1 MVISPNDFSLWA
13 RLTGNKYP
21 STPRERAQKGPEV
34 HNFIQNL
41 DKEGMLGGKENEEQK
56 KDNNLGKKIATGAL
70 IAGGIAATVAAA
82 KDERVQK
89 IAQRAAATT
98 KNKIDDFLVNF
109 AEPRDVD
116 VDIVNASGDV
126 TPDPSQ
132 QQSNTA
138 PTQKTE
144 YDPTISMDE
153 LNDPFVNMEPGDP
166 FRPDTTKAED
176 NRGRNQ
182 RRTVD
187 VAGREVSPELAKT
200 IDNFTPVVGGKVYKT
215 EGSIGRED
223 TYGDIGNVPQR
234 VERTYGDLLAG
245 FEKNPKIDAS
255 KARGTL
261 TRQTE
266 KGRDFD
272 IAYNRLTD
280 GIDGPPL
287 SDFDA
292 TIAARRVAGIDGGT
306 PDAQTPYRKV
316 LQGLRA
322 SSVRRLPTNELVNL
336 AVERGNQI
344 ILPEGVQ
351 ESNNQV
357 QTLGT
362 KTPSNLI
369 LAGRINTEDNSLTA
383 QKQRSD
389 IVDNVLDDARQVVQR
404 LPRSGPAEP
413 TRQLNLFK
421 AEGDVIGPG
430 ETQQEFINRQFSKS
444 AAEAGDPLP
453 EVSGTTI
460 DASRFPGGTMKQRIA
475 DLKTANFQALL
486 SGNTTAAMQQ
496 AINATGRKV
505 SNGLEYKNNPRLAS
519 RDADIISAAQLS
531 GKDFQG
537 NEIYF
542 GPLETK
548 LKQNL
553 KLGTQ
558 FSEILDDP
566 TRETVIF
573 QGEERP
579 RTDFEKPV
587 ATTASQQR
595 YDDKVQKQLD
605 FREEKIGEADRNFL
619 SKTAAIENMVGKI
632 QESQE
637 NIKNIIAGLPERGD
651 LTSSQKQQ
659 TARRLGETSNLL
671 KGRLN
676 QERDK
681 FVQAQSNFQNRV
693 EGLMKTTQEK
703 IDNIPV
709 EKTVK
714 SQQGE
719 LYDIRETTDPD
730 TGKVTQNI
738 VPAFTRIMDSK
749 QEVDTG
755 VGLEKQEFDSGSSR
769 GSQLEDTGSRRRLLD
784 INELKGRGPEAD
796 QIRLD
801 LIESASK
808 QGVDLFDVSTEGR
821 QKAADFLSNKQIISD
836 PINVGERMVGTPT
849 GIAGDIAKIYRTG
862 DPATVNQRINEFKE
876 RLKRQQA
883 TKLAGGL
890 TIEDIQDL

>member
-21 STPRERAQKGPEV
+21 STPRERAKKGPEV
-34 HNFIQNL
+34 QRFIQNL
-41 DKEGMLGGKENEEQK
+41 DKEGMLGGKQEEEQK
-56 KDNNLGKKIATGAL
+56 KDNNLIKKIGTGAL

-116 VDIVNASGDV
+116 VDIVDASGDV

-138 PTQKTE
+138 PTQK
-144 YDPTISMDE
+144 
-153 LNDPFVNMEPGDP
+153 V
-166 FRPDTTKAED
+166 
-176 NRGRNQ
+176 
-182 RRTVD
+182 TVD
-187 VAGREVSPELAKT
+187 VAGRKVSPELAKT
-200 IDNFTPVVGGKVYKT
+200 IDSFTPVVGGKVYKT

-255 KARGTL
+255 KARATL

-272 IAYNRLTD
+272 IAYNRFRT

-292 TIAARRVAGIDGGT
+292 TIAARRVAGIDGRT

-316 LQGLRA
+316 LEGLKT
-322 SSVRRLPTNELVNL
+322 SSIRRLPTDELVDL
-336 AVERGNQI
+336 AVKRGNQI

-369 LAGRINTEDNSLTA
+369 LAGSINTADNSLTA

-389 IVDNVLDDARQVVQR
+389 IVDNVLDDARQVVQGQPGTQVSQNR
-404 LPRSGPAEP
+404 VTRTILPRSGPAEP

-421 AEGDVIGPG
+421 AEGDIIGPG

-444 AAEAGDPLP
+444 AAEAGDTTP

-505 SNGLEYKNNPRLAS
+505 SNGLEYKNNPRLAI

-558 FSEILDDP
+558 FPEILQDP
-566 TRETVIF
+566 TRENVIF
-573 QGEERP
+573 QGELRD

-605 FREEKIGEADRNFL
+605 YREEKIGEAEAQFERRM
-619 SKTAAIENMVGKI
+619 SAIQDMEGKLKEG
-632 QESQE
+632 QQ
-637 NIKNIIAGLPERGD
+637 NVKNIIAGLPERTD
-651 LTSSQKQQ
+651 LTNRQKQQ
-659 TARRLGETSNLL
+659 TAERLGETSRLIR
-671 KGRLN
+671 GRLD
-676 QERDK
+676 QQLKAISDAK
-681 FVQAQSNFQNRV
+681 SDFQSRAKGIM
-693 EGLMKTTQEK
+693 ETTQEK

-709 EKTVK
+709 EKTIK

-719 LYDIRETTDPD
+719 LYELRETQNPD
-730 TGKVTQNI
+730 TGEVTQNI
-738 VPAFTRIMDSK
+738 VPLFTRTVDSK
-749 QEVDTG
+749 QEFDTG
-755 VGLEKQEFDSGSSR
+755 VGLEKQEIETGSSR
-769 GSQLEDTGSRRRLLD
+769 GSQLQDTGSRTKLLSISD
-784 INELKGRGPEAD
+784 LKGRGPGAEAIRQTLMAEAERKGIDLTDTTPDD
-796 QIRLD
+796 QGETNLMKFMKNKEI
-801 LIESASK
+801 
-808 QGVDLFDVSTEGR
+808 VS
-821 QKAADFLSNKQIISD
+821 N
-836 PINVGERMVGTPT
+836 PIPTGERMVGTPT

-862 DPATVNQRINEFKE
+862 DPATVNQRVNEFKE

>member
-34 HNFIQNL
+34 QRFIQNL
-41 DKEGMLGGKENEEQK
+41 GKEGMLGGKENEEQK
-56 KDNNLGKKIATGAL
+56 KDNNLVKKIGTGAL

-116 VDIVNASGDV
+116 VDIVDASGDV

-138 PTQKTE
+138 PTQK
-144 YDPTISMDE
+144 
-153 LNDPFVNMEPGDP
+153 V
-166 FRPDTTKAED
+166 
-176 NRGRNQ
+176 
-182 RRTVD
+182 TVD
-187 VAGREVSPELAKT
+187 VAGRKVSPELAKT
-200 IDNFTPVVGGKVYKT
+200 IDSFTPVVGGKVYKT

-255 KARGTL
+255 KARATL

-272 IAYNRLTD
+272 IAYNRFRT

-316 LQGLRA
+316 LEGLKT
-322 SSVRRLPTNELVNL
+322 SSIRRLPTDELVNL

-369 LAGRINTEDNSLTA
+369 LAGSINTADNSLTA

-389 IVDNVLDDARQVVQR
+389 IVDNVLDDARQVVQGQPGTQVSQNR
-404 LPRSGPAEP
+404 VTRTILPRSGPAEP

-421 AEGDVIGPG
+421 AEGDIIGPG

-444 AAEAGDPLP
+444 AAEAGDTTP

-505 SNGLEYKNNPRLAS
+505 SNGLEYKNNPRLAI

-558 FSEILDDP
+558 FPEILQDP
-566 TRETVIF
+566 TRENVIF
-573 QGEERP
+573 QGELRD

-605 FREEKIGEADRNFL
+605 YREEKIGEAEAQFERRM
-619 SKTAAIENMVGKI
+619 SAIQDMEGKLKEG
-632 QESQE
+632 QQ
-637 NIKNIIAGLPERGD
+637 NVKNIIAGLPERTD
-651 LTSSQKQQ
+651 LTNRQKQQ
-659 TARRLGETSNLL
+659 TAERLGETSRLIR
-671 KGRLN
+671 GRLD
-676 QERDK
+676 QQLKAISDAK
-681 FVQAQSNFQNRV
+681 SDFQSRAKGIM
-693 EGLMKTTQEK
+693 ETTQEK

-709 EKTVK
+709 EKTIK
-714 SQQGE
+714 SQTGE
-719 LYDIRETTDPD
+719 LYELRETQNPD
-730 TGKVTQNI
+730 TGEVTQNI
-738 VPAFTRIMDSK
+738 VPLFTRTVDSK
-749 QEVDTG
+749 QEFDTG
-755 VGLEKQEFDSGSSR
+755 VGLEKQEIETGSSR
-769 GSQLEDTGSRRRLLD
+769 GSQLQDTGSRTKLLSISD
-784 INELKGRGPEAD
+784 LKGRGPGAEAIRQTLMAEAERKGIDLTDTTPDD
-796 QIRLD
+796 QGETNLMKFMKNKEI
-801 LIESASK
+801 
-808 QGVDLFDVSTEGR
+808 VS
-821 QKAADFLSNKQIISD
+821 N
-836 PINVGERMVGTPT
+836 PIPTGERMVGTPT

-862 DPATVNQRINEFKE
+862 DPATVNQRVNEFKE

>member
-34 HNFIQNL
+34 RNFIQNL

-56 KDNNLGKKIATGAL
+56 KDNNLVKKIGTGAL

-116 VDIVNASGDV
+116 VDIVDASGDV

-138 PTQKTE
+138 PTQK
-144 YDPTISMDE
+144 
-153 LNDPFVNMEPGDP
+153 V
-166 FRPDTTKAED
+166 
-176 NRGRNQ
+176 
-182 RRTVD
+182 TVD

-200 IDNFTPVVGGKVYKT
+200 IDSFTPVVGGKVYKT

-292 TIAARRVAGIDGGT
+292 TIEARRIAGIDGGT

-322 SSVRRLPTNELVNL
+322 SSVRRLPTDELVNL

-357 QTLGT
+357 QTRGT

-369 LAGRINTEDNSLTA
+369 LAGSINTADNSLTA

-389 IVDNVLDDARQVVQR
+389 IVDNVLDDARQVVQGQPGTQVSQNR
-404 LPRSGPAEP
+404 ITRTILPRSGPAEP

-460 DASRFPGGTMKQRIA
+460 DPTRFPGGTMKQRIA
-475 DLKTANFQALL
+475 DLKTANYQALL
-486 SGNTTAAMQQ
+486 SGNTSEAMQQ
-496 AINATGRKV
+496 AINATGREIR
-505 SNGLEYKNNPRLAS
+505 NGLVYKNNPKLAA
-519 RDADIISAAQLS
+519 RDADIIAAAQLS
-531 GKDFQG
+531 GRDFKGQP
-537 NEIYF
+537 IRF
-542 GPLETK
+542 GSLETK

-553 KLGTQ
+553 KLGAQ
-558 FSEILDDP
+558 FPEILDDP
-566 TRETVIF
+566 TTETVIF
-573 QGEERP
+573 QGEKRP
-579 RTDFEKPV
+579 RTDLEKPV
-587 ATTASQQR
+587 ATDESQAR
-595 YDDKVQKQLD
+595 YDAQVQKQLD
-605 FREEKIGEADRNFL
+605 YREQEITDADERFSRMRSEVESTVNKLQEGQQNIRNIVA
-619 SKTAAIENMVGKI
+619 S
-632 QESQE
+632 
-637 NIKNIIAGLPERGD
+637 LPERTD
-651 LTSSQKQQ
+651 LNARQKQQ
-659 TARRLGETSNLL
+659 TAKRLGETSKLIDSRLAQQRKKFEDAANYFQSRT
-671 KGRLN
+671 KGIM
-676 QERDK
+676 E
-681 FVQAQSNFQNRV
+681 S
-693 EGLMKTTQEK
+693 TQEK

-719 LYDIRETTDPD
+719 LYELRETQNPD
-730 TGKVTQNI
+730 TGEVTQNI
-738 VPAFTRIMDSK
+738 VPLFTRTMDSK
-749 QEVDTG
+749 QEFDTG
-755 VGLEKQEFDSGSSR
+755 VGLEKQEIETGSSR

-821 QKAADFLSNKQIISD
+821 QKAADCLSNKQIISD
-836 PINVGERMVGTPT
+836 TMNVG
-849 GIAGDIAKIYRTG
+849 
-862 DPATVNQRINEFKE
+862 
-876 RLKRQQA
+876 
-883 TKLAGGL
+883 
-890 TIEDIQDL
+890 

>member
-21 STPRERAQKGPEV
+21 STPRERAKKGPEV
-34 HNFIQNL
+34 QRFIQNL
-41 DKEGMLGGKENEEQK
+41 GKEGMLGGKQEEEQK

-109 AEPRDVD
+109 GEPKDVD
-116 VDIVNASGDV
+116 VDIVDASGDV

-138 PTQKTE
+138 PTQK
-144 YDPTISMDE
+144 
-153 LNDPFVNMEPGDP
+153 V
-166 FRPDTTKAED
+166 
-176 NRGRNQ
+176 
-182 RRTVD
+182 TVD
-187 VAGREVSPELAKT
+187 IAGRRVSPELAKT
-200 IDNFTPVVGGKVYKT
+200 IDSFTPVVGGKVYKT

-322 SSVRRLPTNELVNL
+322 SSVRRLPTDELVNL

-357 QTLGT
+357 QTRGT

-369 LAGRINTEDNSLTA
+369 LAGRINTADNSLTA

-389 IVDNVLDDARQVVQR
+389 IVDNVLDDARQVVQGQPGTQVSQNR
-404 LPRSGPAEP
+404 VTRTILPRSGPAEP

-421 AEGDVIGPG
+421 AEGDIIGPG

-444 AAEAGDPLP
+444 AAEAGDTTP

-505 SNGLEYKNNPRLAS
+505 SNGLEYKNNPRLAI

-558 FSEILDDP
+558 FPEILQDP
-566 TRETVIF
+566 TRENVIF
-573 QGEERP
+573 QGELRD

-605 FREEKIGEADRNFL
+605 YREEKIGEAEAQFERRM
-619 SKTAAIENMVGKI
+619 SAIQDMEGKLKEG
-632 QESQE
+632 QQ
-637 NIKNIIAGLPERGD
+637 NVKNIIAGLPERTD
-651 LTSSQKQQ
+651 LTNRQKQQ
-659 TARRLGETSNLL
+659 TAERLGETSRLIR
-671 KGRLN
+671 GRLD
-676 QERDK
+676 QQLKAISDAK
-681 FVQAQSNFQNRV
+681 SDFQSRAKGIM
-693 EGLMKTTQEK
+693 ETTQEK

-709 EKTVK
+709 EKTIK

-719 LYDIRETTDPD
+719 LYELRETQNPD
-730 TGKVTQNI
+730 TGEVTQNI
-738 VPAFTRIMDSK
+738 VPLFTRTVDSK
-749 QEVDTG
+749 QEFDTG
-755 VGLEKQEFDSGSSR
+755 VGLEKQEIETGSSR
-769 GSQLEDTGSRRRLLD
+769 GSQLQDTGSRTKLLSISD
-784 INELKGRGPEAD
+784 LKGRGPGAEAIRQTLMAEAERKGIDLTDTTPDD
-796 QIRLD
+796 QGETNLMKFMKNKEI
-801 LIESASK
+801 
-808 QGVDLFDVSTEGR
+808 VS
-821 QKAADFLSNKQIISD
+821 N
-836 PINVGERMVGTPT
+836 PIPTGERMVGTPT

-862 DPATVNQRINEFKE
+862 DPATVNQRVNEFKE

>member
-21 STPRERAQKGPEV
+21 STPEERAKKGPEV
-34 HNFIQNL
+34 QNFIQNL
-41 DKEGMLGGKENEEQK
+41 GKEGMLGGKQEEEQK
-56 KDNNLGKKIATGAL
+56 KDNNLIKKIGTGAL

-116 VDIVNASGDV
+116 VDIVDASGDV

-138 PTQKTE
+138 PTQK
-144 YDPTISMDE
+144 
-153 LNDPFVNMEPGDP
+153 V
-166 FRPDTTKAED
+166 
-176 NRGRNQ
+176 
-182 RRTVD
+182 TVD
-187 VAGREVSPELAKT
+187 VAGRKVSPELAKT
-200 IDNFTPVVGGKVYKT
+200 IDSFTPVVGGKVYKT
-215 EGSIGRED
+215 EGSIGKED

-255 KARGTL
+255 KARATL

-272 IAYNRLTD
+272 IAYNRFRT

-316 LQGLRA
+316 LEGLKT
-322 SSVRRLPTNELVNL
+322 SSIRRLPTDELVDL
-336 AVERGNQI
+336 AVKRGNQI

-389 IVDNVLDDARQVVQR
+389 IVDNVLDDARQVVQGQPGTR
-404 LPRSGPAEP
+404 VSQNRITRTILPRSGPAE
-413 TRQLNLFK
+413 
-421 AEGDVIGPG
+421 G
-430 ETQQEFINRQFSKS
+430 ETQQEFINREFSKS
-444 AAEAGDPLP
+444 APEAGDPLP

-460 DASRFPGGTMKQRIA
+460 DASRFPGGTMKERIA
-475 DLKTANFQALL
+475 DLKTSNYQALL

-496 AINATGRKV
+496 AVNATGRKI
-505 SNGLEYKNNPRLAS
+505 SNGLVYKNNPRLAA
-519 RDADIISAAQLS
+519 RDADIITSAQLS
-531 GKDFQG
+531 GKDFRG
-537 NEIYF
+537 EEIYF

-548 LKQNL
+548 LKQNV
-553 KLGTQ
+553 KLGAQ
-558 FSEILDDP
+558 FPEILQDP
-566 TRETVIF
+566 TRENVIF
-573 QGEERP
+573 QGELRD

-605 FREEKIGEADRNFL
+605 YREEKIGEAEAQFERRMG
-619 SKTAAIENMVGKI
+619 AIQDMEGKLKEG
-632 QESQE
+632 QQ
-637 NIKNIIAGLPERGD
+637 NVKNIIAGLPERTD
-651 LTSSQKQQ
+651 LTNRQKQQ
-659 TARRLGETSNLL
+659 TAERLGETSRLIR
-671 KGRLN
+671 GRLD
-676 QERDK
+676 QQLKAISDAK
-681 FVQAQSNFQNRV
+681 SDFQNRAKGIM
-693 EGLMKTTQEK
+693 ETTQEK

-709 EKTVK
+709 EKTIK

-719 LYDIRETTDPD
+719 LYELRETQNPD
-730 TGKVTQNI
+730 TGEVTQNI
-738 VPAFTRIMDSK
+738 VPAFTRAVDSK
-749 QEVDTG
+749 QEFDTG
-755 VGLEKQEFDSGSSR
+755 VGLEKQEIETGSSR
-769 GSQLEDTGSRRRLLD
+769 GSQLQDTGVGARRLLSID
-784 INELKGRGPEAD
+784 DLKGRGNDA
-796 QIRLD
+796 RALRSF
-801 LIESASK
+801 LIDTAEK
-808 QGVDLFDVSTEGR
+808 QGVDLFDYSPEGM
-821 QKAADFLSNKQIISD
+821 KAADEFMRNKQIVSNPEN
-836 PINVGERMVGTPT
+836 PITGVQAKVVGERMVGTPT
-849 GIAGDIAKIYRTG
+849 GIAGEIAKIYRTG
-862 DPATVNQRINEFKE
+862 DPATVNQRINEFNE
-876 RLKRQQA
+876 RLKNR
-883 TKLAGGL
+883 KMLGL
-890 TIEDIQDL
+890 PTDNFDQSPFFYQNGD

>member
-21 STPRERAQKGPEV
+21 STPRERAKKGPEV
-34 HNFIQNL
+34 QRFIQNL

-56 KDNNLGKKIATGAL
+56 KDNNLVKKIGTGAL

-116 VDIVNASGDV
+116 VDIVDASGDV

-138 PTQKTE
+138 PTQK
-144 YDPTISMDE
+144 
-153 LNDPFVNMEPGDP
+153 V
-166 FRPDTTKAED
+166 
-176 NRGRNQ
+176 
-182 RRTVD
+182 TVD
-187 VAGREVSPELAKT
+187 VAGRKVSPELAKT
-200 IDNFTPVVGGKVYKT
+200 IDSFTPVVGGKVYKT

-255 KARGTL
+255 KARATL

-272 IAYNRLTD
+272 IAYNRFRT

-316 LQGLRA
+316 LEGLKT
-322 SSVRRLPTNELVNL
+322 SSIRRLPTDELVDL
-336 AVERGNQI
+336 AVKRGNQI

-369 LAGRINTEDNSLTA
+369 LAGSINTADNSLTA

-389 IVDNVLDDARQVVQR
+389 IVDNVLDDARQVVQGQPGTQVSQNR
-404 LPRSGPAEP
+404 VTRTILPRSGPAEP

-421 AEGDVIGPG
+421 AEGDIIGPG

-444 AAEAGDPLP
+444 AAEAGDTTP

-505 SNGLEYKNNPRLAS
+505 SNGLEYKNNPRLAI

-558 FSEILDDP
+558 FPEILQDP
-566 TRETVIF
+566 TRENVIF
-573 QGEERP
+573 QGELRD

-605 FREEKIGEADRNFL
+605 YREEKIGEAEAQFERRM
-619 SKTAAIENMVGKI
+619 SAIQDMEGKLKEG
-632 QESQE
+632 QQ
-637 NIKNIIAGLPERGD
+637 NVKNIIAGLPERTD
-651 LTSSQKQQ
+651 LTNRQKQQ
-659 TARRLGETSNLL
+659 TAERLGETSRLIR
-671 KGRLN
+671 GRLD
-676 QERDK
+676 QQLKAISDAK
-681 FVQAQSNFQNRV
+681 SDFQSRAKGIM
-693 EGLMKTTQEK
+693 ETTQEK

-709 EKTVK
+709 EKTIK

-719 LYDIRETTDPD
+719 LYELRETQNPD
-730 TGKVTQNI
+730 TGEVTQNI
-738 VPAFTRIMDSK
+738 VPLFTRTVDSK
-749 QEVDTG
+749 QEFDTG
-755 VGLEKQEFDSGSSR
+755 VGLEKQEIETGSSR
-769 GSQLEDTGSRRRLLD
+769 GSQLQDTGSRTKLLSISD
-784 INELKGRGPEAD
+784 LKGRGPGAEAIRQTLMAEAERKGIDLTDTTPDD
-796 QIRLD
+796 QGETNLMKFMKNKEI
-801 LIESASK
+801 
-808 QGVDLFDVSTEGR
+808 VS
-821 QKAADFLSNKQIISD
+821 N
-836 PINVGERMVGTPT
+836 PIPTGERMVGTPT

-862 DPATVNQRINEFKE
+862 DPATVNQRVNEFKE
-876 RLKRQQA
+876 RLKRQQG
-883 TKLAGGL
+883 TRMAGGL

>member
-21 STPRERAQKGPEV
+21 STPRERAKKGPEV
-34 HNFIQNL
+34 QRFIQNL
-41 DKEGMLGGKENEEQK
+41 DKEGMLGGKQEEEQK

-116 VDIVNASGDV
+116 VDIVDASGDV

-138 PTQKTE
+138 PTQK
-144 YDPTISMDE
+144 
-153 LNDPFVNMEPGDP
+153 V
-166 FRPDTTKAED
+166 
-176 NRGRNQ
+176 
-182 RRTVD
+182 TVD

-200 IDNFTPVVGGKVYKT
+200 IDSFTPVVGGKVYKT

-322 SSVRRLPTNELVNL
+322 SSVRRLPTDELVNL

-357 QTLGT
+357 QTRGT

-369 LAGRINTEDNSLTA
+369 LAGSINTADNSLTA

-389 IVDNVLDDARQVVQR
+389 IVDNVLDDARQVVQGQPGTQVSQNR
-404 LPRSGPAEP
+404 VTRTILPRSGPAEP

-421 AEGDVIGPG
+421 AEGDIIGPG

-444 AAEAGDPLP
+444 AAEAGDTTP

-505 SNGLEYKNNPRLAS
+505 SNGLEYKNNPRLAI

-558 FSEILDDP
+558 FPEILQDP
-566 TRETVIF
+566 TRENVIF
-573 QGEERP
+573 QGELRD

-605 FREEKIGEADRNFL
+605 YREEKIGEAEAQFERRM
-619 SKTAAIENMVGKI
+619 SAIQDMEGKLKEG
-632 QESQE
+632 QQ
-637 NIKNIIAGLPERGD
+637 NVKNIIAGLPERTD
-651 LTSSQKQQ
+651 LTNRQKQQ
-659 TARRLGETSNLL
+659 TAERLGETSRLIR
-671 KGRLN
+671 GRLD
-676 QERDK
+676 QQLKAISDAK
-681 FVQAQSNFQNRV
+681 SDFQSRAKGIM
-693 EGLMKTTQEK
+693 ETTQEK

-709 EKTVK
+709 EKTIK

-719 LYDIRETTDPD
+719 LYELRETQNPD
-730 TGKVTQNI
+730 TGEVTQNI
-738 VPAFTRIMDSK
+738 VPLFTRTVDSK
-749 QEVDTG
+749 QEFDTG
-755 VGLEKQEFDSGSSR
+755 VGLEKQEIETGSSR
-769 GSQLEDTGSRRRLLD
+769 GSQLQDTGSRTKLLSISD
-784 INELKGRGPEAD
+784 LKGRGPGAEAIRQTLMAEAERKGIDLTDTTPDD
-796 QIRLD
+796 QGETNLMKFMKNKEI
-801 LIESASK
+801 
-808 QGVDLFDVSTEGR
+808 VS
-821 QKAADFLSNKQIISD
+821 N
-836 PINVGERMVGTPT
+836 PIPTGERMVGTPT

-862 DPATVNQRINEFKE
+862 DPATVNQRVNEFKE

>member
-34 HNFIQNL
+34 QRFIQNL
-41 DKEGMLGGKENEEQK
+41 DKEGMLGGKQEEQK
-56 KDNNLGKKIATGAL
+56 KKEKGLPEKLATGAL
-70 IAGGIAATVAAA
+70 IAGGIAAGVAAA
-82 KDERVQK
+82 RDPRVQNV
-89 IAQRAAATT
+89 AQRAGSAT
-98 KNKIDDFLVNF
+98 KDKIKDFLVNF
-109 AEPRDVD
+109 SEPRDVD
-116 VDIVNASGDV
+116 VDIVDASGDV

-138 PTQKTE
+138 PTQK
-144 YDPTISMDE
+144 
-153 LNDPFVNMEPGDP
+153 V
-166 FRPDTTKAED
+166 
-176 NRGRNQ
+176 
-182 RRTVD
+182 TVD
-187 VAGREVSPELAKT
+187 VAGRKVSPELAKT
-200 IDNFTPVVGGKVYKT
+200 IDSFTPVVGGKVYKT

-255 KARGTL
+255 KARATL

-272 IAYNRLTD
+272 IAYNRFRT

-316 LQGLRA
+316 LEGLKT
-322 SSVRRLPTNELVNL
+322 SSIRRLPTDELVDL
-336 AVERGNQI
+336 AVKRGNQI

-369 LAGRINTEDNSLTA
+369 LAGSINTADNSLTA

-389 IVDNVLDDARQVVQR
+389 IVDNVLDDARQVVQGQPGTQVSQNR
-404 LPRSGPAEP
+404 VTRTILPRSGPAEP

-421 AEGDVIGPG
+421 AEGDIIGPG

-444 AAEAGDPLP
+444 AAEAGDTTP

-505 SNGLEYKNNPRLAS
+505 SNGLEYKNNPRLAI

-558 FSEILDDP
+558 FPEILQDP
-566 TRETVIF
+566 TRENVIF
-573 QGEERP
+573 QGELRD

-605 FREEKIGEADRNFL
+605 YREEKIGEAEAQFERRM
-619 SKTAAIENMVGKI
+619 SAIQDMEGKLKEG
-632 QESQE
+632 QQ
-637 NIKNIIAGLPERGD
+637 NVKNIIAGLPERTD
-651 LTSSQKQQ
+651 LTNRQKQQ
-659 TARRLGETSNLL
+659 TAERLGETSRLIR
-671 KGRLN
+671 GRLD
-676 QERDK
+676 QQLKAISDAK
-681 FVQAQSNFQNRV
+681 SDFQSRAKGIM
-693 EGLMKTTQEK
+693 ETTQGK

-709 EKTVK
+709 EKTIK

-719 LYDIRETTDPD
+719 LYELRETQNPD
-730 TGKVTQNI
+730 TGEVTQNI
-738 VPAFTRIMDSK
+738 VPLFTRTVDSK
-749 QEVDTG
+749 QEFDTG
-755 VGLEKQEFDSGSSR
+755 VGLEKQEIETGSSR
-769 GSQLEDTGSRRRLLD
+769 GSQLQDTGSRTKLLSISD
-784 INELKGRGPEAD
+784 LKGRGPGAEAIRQTLMAEAERKGIDLTDTTPDD
-796 QIRLD
+796 QGETNLMKFMKNKEI
-801 LIESASK
+801 
-808 QGVDLFDVSTEGR
+808 VS
-821 QKAADFLSNKQIISD
+821 N
-836 PINVGERMVGTPT
+836 PIPTGERMVGTPT

-862 DPATVNQRINEFKE
+862 DPATVNQRVNEFKE

>member
-34 HNFIQNL
+34 QRFIQNL
-41 DKEGMLGGKENEEQK
+41 DKEGMLGGKQEEEQK
-56 KDNNLGKKIATGAL
+56 KDNNLIKKIGTGAL

-116 VDIVNASGDV
+116 VDIVDASGDV

-138 PTQKTE
+138 PTQK
-144 YDPTISMDE
+144 
-153 LNDPFVNMEPGDP
+153 V
-166 FRPDTTKAED
+166 
-176 NRGRNQ
+176 
-182 RRTVD
+182 TVD
-187 VAGREVSPELAKT
+187 VAGRKVSPELAKT
-200 IDNFTPVVGGKVYKT
+200 IDSFTPVVGGKVYKT

-255 KARGTL
+255 KARATL

-272 IAYNRLTD
+272 IAYNRFRT

-322 SSVRRLPTNELVNL
+322 SSVRRLPTDELVNL

-369 LAGRINTEDNSLTA
+369 LAGSINTADNSLTA

-389 IVDNVLDDARQVVQR
+389 IVDNVLDDARQVVQGQPGTQVSQNR
-404 LPRSGPAEP
+404 ITRTILPRSGPAE
-413 TRQLNLFK
+413 
-421 AEGDVIGPG
+421 G

-444 AAEAGDPLP
+444 AAEAGDTTP

-505 SNGLEYKNNPRLAS
+505 SNGLEYKNNPRLAI

-558 FSEILDDP
+558 FPEILQDP
-566 TRETVIF
+566 TRENVIF
-573 QGEERP
+573 QGELRD

-605 FREEKIGEADRNFL
+605 YREEKIGEAEAQFERRM
-619 SKTAAIENMVGKI
+619 SAIQDMEGKLKEG
-632 QESQE
+632 QQ
-637 NIKNIIAGLPERGD
+637 NVKNIIAGLPERTD
-651 LTSSQKQQ
+651 LTNRQKQQ
-659 TARRLGETSNLL
+659 TAERLGETSRLIR
-671 KGRLN
+671 GRLD
-676 QERDK
+676 QQLKAISDAK
-681 FVQAQSNFQNRV
+681 SDFQSRAKGIM
-693 EGLMKTTQEK
+693 ETTQEK

-709 EKTVK
+709 EKTIK

-719 LYDIRETTDPD
+719 LYELRETQNPD
-730 TGKVTQNI
+730 TGEVTQNI
-738 VPAFTRIMDSK
+738 VPLFTRTVDSK
-749 QEVDTG
+749 QEFDTG
-755 VGLEKQEFDSGSSR
+755 VGLEKQEIETGSSR
-769 GSQLEDTGSRRRLLD
+769 GSQLQDTGSRTKLLSISD
-784 INELKGRGPEAD
+784 LKGRGPGAEAIRQTLMAEAERKGIDLTDTTPDD
-796 QIRLD
+796 QGETNLMKFMKNKEI
-801 LIESASK
+801 
-808 QGVDLFDVSTEGR
+808 VS
-821 QKAADFLSNKQIISD
+821 N
-836 PINVGERMVGTPT
+836 PIPTGERMVGTPT

-862 DPATVNQRINEFKE
+862 DPATVNQRVNEFKE

>member
-21 STPRERAQKGPEV
+21 STPRERAKKGPEV
-34 HNFIQNL
+34 QRFIQNL
-41 DKEGMLGGKENEEQK
+41 GKEGMLGGKQEEEQK
-56 KDNNLGKKIATGAL
+56 KDNNLIKKIGTGAL

-82 KDERVQK
+82 KDERVQE

-138 PTQKTE
+138 PTQK
-144 YDPTISMDE
+144 
-153 LNDPFVNMEPGDP
+153 V
-166 FRPDTTKAED
+166 
-176 NRGRNQ
+176 
-182 RRTVD
+182 TVD

-215 EGSIGRED
+215 EGSIGKED

-255 KARGTL
+255 KARATL

-272 IAYNRLTD
+272 IAYKRFRS

-287 SDFDA
+287 NDFDA

-316 LQGLRA
+316 LEGLKI
-322 SSVRRLPTNELVNL
+322 SSVRRLPTDELVDL
-336 AVERGNQI
+336 AVKRGNQI

-357 QTLGT
+357 QTRGT

-383 QKQRSD
+383 QKERSD

-444 AAEAGDPLP
+444 AAEAGDPTP

-566 TRETVIF
+566 TTETVIF
-573 QGEERP
+573 QGEKRP

-587 ATTASQQR
+587 ATAESQQR

-651 LTSSQKQQ
+651 LTPSQKQQ

-719 LYDIRETTDPD
+719 LYELRETTDPD

-738 VPAFTRIMDSK
+738 VPAFTRVADSK
-749 QEVDTG
+749 QEFDTG
-755 VGLEKQEFDSGSSR
+755 VGLEKQEIETGRSR

>member
-21 STPRERAQKGPEV
+21 STPRERAKKGPEV
-34 HNFIQNL
+34 QRFIQNL

-56 KDNNLGKKIATGAL
+56 KDNNLVKKIGTGAL

-116 VDIVNASGDV
+116 VDIVDASGDV

-138 PTQKTE
+138 PTQK
-144 YDPTISMDE
+144 
-153 LNDPFVNMEPGDP
+153 V
-166 FRPDTTKAED
+166 
-176 NRGRNQ
+176 
-182 RRTVD
+182 TVD
-187 VAGREVSPELAKT
+187 VAGRKVSPELAKT
-200 IDNFTPVVGGKVYKT
+200 IDSFTPVVGGKVYKT

-255 KARGTL
+255 KARATL

-272 IAYNRLTD
+272 IAYNRFRT

-322 SSVRRLPTNELVNL
+322 SSVRRLPTDELVNL

-369 LAGRINTEDNSLTA
+369 LAGSINTADNSLTA

-389 IVDNVLDDARQVVQR
+389 IVDNVLDDARQVVQGQPGTQVSQNR
-404 LPRSGPAEP
+404 VTRTILPRSGPAEP

-421 AEGDVIGPG
+421 AEGDIIGPG

-444 AAEAGDPLP
+444 AAEAGDTTP

-505 SNGLEYKNNPRLAS
+505 SNGLEYKNNPRLAI

-558 FSEILDDP
+558 FPEILQDP
-566 TRETVIF
+566 TRENVIF
-573 QGEERP
+573 QGELRD

-605 FREEKIGEADRNFL
+605 YREEKIGEAEAQFERRM
-619 SKTAAIENMVGKI
+619 SAIQDMEGKLKEG
-632 QESQE
+632 QQ
-637 NIKNIIAGLPERGD
+637 NVKNIIAGLPERTD
-651 LTSSQKQQ
+651 LTNRQKQQ
-659 TARRLGETSNLL
+659 TAERLGETSRLIR
-671 KGRLN
+671 GRLD
-676 QERDK
+676 QQLKAISDAK
-681 FVQAQSNFQNRV
+681 SDFQSRAKGIM
-693 EGLMKTTQEK
+693 ETTQEK

-709 EKTVK
+709 EKTIK

-719 LYDIRETTDPD
+719 LYELRETQNPD
-730 TGKVTQNI
+730 TGEVTQNI
-738 VPAFTRIMDSK
+738 VPLFTRTVDSK
-749 QEVDTG
+749 QEFDTG
-755 VGLEKQEFDSGSSR
+755 VGLEKQEIETGSSR
-769 GSQLEDTGSRRRLLD
+769 GSQLQDTGSRTKLLSISD
-784 INELKGRGPEAD
+784 LKGRGPGAEAIRQTLMAEAERKGIDLTDTTPDD
-796 QIRLD
+796 QGETNLMKFMKNKEI
-801 LIESASK
+801 
-808 QGVDLFDVSTEGR
+808 VS
-821 QKAADFLSNKQIISD
+821 N
-836 PINVGERMVGTPT
+836 PIPTGERMVGTPT

-862 DPATVNQRINEFKE
+862 DPATVNQRVNEFKE

>member
-34 HNFIQNL
+34 QRFIQNL
-41 DKEGMLGGKENEEQK
+41 DKEGMLGGKQEEEQK

-116 VDIVNASGDV
+116 VDIVDASGDV

-138 PTQKTE
+138 PTQK
-144 YDPTISMDE
+144 
-153 LNDPFVNMEPGDP
+153 V
-166 FRPDTTKAED
+166 
-176 NRGRNQ
+176 
-182 RRTVD
+182 TVD
-187 VAGREVSPELAKT
+187 VAGRRVSPELAKT
-200 IDNFTPVVGGKVYKT
+200 IDSFTPVVGGKVYKT

-316 LQGLRA
+316 LEGLKT
-322 SSVRRLPTNELVNL
+322 SSIRRLPTDELVNL

-357 QTLGT
+357 QTRGT

-369 LAGRINTEDNSLTA
+369 LAGSINTADNSLTA

-389 IVDNVLDDARQVVQR
+389 IVDNVLDDARQVVQGQPETR
-404 LPRSGPAEP
+404 VSQNRITRTILPRSGPAEP

-444 AAEAGDPLP
+444 AAEAGDTTP

-505 SNGLEYKNNPRLAS
+505 SNGLEYKNNPRLAI

-558 FSEILDDP
+558 FPEILQDP
-566 TRETVIF
+566 TREDVIF
-573 QGEERP
+573 QGELRD

-605 FREEKIGEADRNFL
+605 YREEKIGEAEEQFERRM
-619 SKTAAIENMVGKI
+619 SAIQNMEGKLKEG
-632 QESQE
+632 QQ
-637 NIKNIIAGLPERGD
+637 NVKNIIAGLPERTD
-651 LTSSQKQQ
+651 LTNRQKQQ
-659 TARRLGETSNLL
+659 TAERLGETSRLIR
-671 KGRLN
+671 GRLD
-676 QERDK
+676 QQLKAISDAK
-681 FVQAQSNFQNRV
+681 SDFQNKAKGIM
-693 EGLMKTTQEK
+693 ETTQEK

-709 EKTVK
+709 EKTIK

-719 LYDIRETTDPD
+719 LYELRETQNPD
-730 TGKVTQNI
+730 TGEVTQNI
-738 VPAFTRIMDSK
+738 VPLFTRTVDSK

-769 GSQLEDTGSRRRLLD
+769 GSQLQDTGSRTKLLSISD
-784 INELKGRGPEAD
+784 LKGRGPGAEALRQTLMAEAERKGIDLTDTTPDD
-796 QIRLD
+796 QGETNLMKFMKNKEI
-801 LIESASK
+801 
-808 QGVDLFDVSTEGR
+808 VS
-821 QKAADFLSNKQIISD
+821 N
-836 PINVGERMVGTPT
+836 PIPTGERMIGTPT

>member
-21 STPRERAQKGPEV
+21 STPRERAKKGPEV
-34 HNFIQNL
+34 QRFIQNL
-41 DKEGMLGGKENEEQK
+41 DKEGMLGGKQEEEQK

-109 AEPRDVD
+109 GEPKIVD
-116 VDIVNASGDV
+116 ASGDV

-138 PTQKTE
+138 PTQK
-144 YDPTISMDE
+144 
-153 LNDPFVNMEPGDP
+153 V
-166 FRPDTTKAED
+166 
-176 NRGRNQ
+176 
-182 RRTVD
+182 TVD
-187 VAGREVSPELAKT
+187 IAGRRVSPELAKT
-200 IDNFTPVVGGKVYKT
+200 IDSFTPVVGGKVYKT

-316 LQGLRA
+316 LEGLKT
-322 SSVRRLPTNELVNL
+322 SSIRRLPTDELVDL
-336 AVERGNQI
+336 AVKRGNQI

-357 QTLGT
+357 QTRGT

-369 LAGRINTEDNSLTA
+369 LAGRINTADNSLTA

-389 IVDNVLDDARQVVQR
+389 IVDNVLDDARQVVQGQPGTQVSQNR
-404 LPRSGPAEP
+404 VTRTILPRSGPAEP

-421 AEGDVIGPG
+421 AEGDIIGPG

-444 AAEAGDPLP
+444 AAEAGDTTP

-505 SNGLEYKNNPRLAS
+505 SNGLEYKNNPRLAI

-558 FSEILDDP
+558 FPEILQDP
-566 TRETVIF
+566 TRENVIF
-573 QGEERP
+573 QGELRD

-605 FREEKIGEADRNFL
+605 YREEKIGEAEAQFERRM
-619 SKTAAIENMVGKI
+619 SAIQDMEGKLKEG
-632 QESQE
+632 QQ
-637 NIKNIIAGLPERGD
+637 NVKNIIAGLPERTD
-651 LTSSQKQQ
+651 LTNRQKQQ
-659 TARRLGETSNLL
+659 TAERLGETSRLIR
-671 KGRLN
+671 GRLD
-676 QERDK
+676 QQLKAISDAK
-681 FVQAQSNFQNRV
+681 SDFQSRAKGIM
-693 EGLMKTTQEK
+693 ETTQEK

-709 EKTVK
+709 EKTIK

-719 LYDIRETTDPD
+719 LYELRETQNPD
-730 TGKVTQNI
+730 TGEVTQNI
-738 VPAFTRIMDSK
+738 VPLFTRTVDSK
-749 QEVDTG
+749 QEFDTG
-755 VGLEKQEFDSGSSR
+755 VGLEKQEIETGSSR
-769 GSQLEDTGSRRRLLD
+769 GSQLQDTGSRTKLLSISD
-784 INELKGRGPEAD
+784 LKGRGPGAEAIRQTLMAEAERKGIDLTDTTPDD
-796 QIRLD
+796 QGETNLMKFMKNKEI
-801 LIESASK
+801 
-808 QGVDLFDVSTEGR
+808 VS
-821 QKAADFLSNKQIISD
+821 N
-836 PINVGERMVGTPT
+836 PIPTGERMVGTPT

-862 DPATVNQRINEFKE
+862 DPATVNQRVNEFKE

>member
-21 STPRERAQKGPEV
+21 STPRERAKKGPEV
-34 HNFIQNL
+34 QRFIQNL

-56 KDNNLGKKIATGAL
+56 KDNNLVKKIGTGAL

-116 VDIVNASGDV
+116 VDIVDASGDV

-138 PTQKTE
+138 PTQK
-144 YDPTISMDE
+144 
-153 LNDPFVNMEPGDP
+153 V
-166 FRPDTTKAED
+166 
-176 NRGRNQ
+176 
-182 RRTVD
+182 TVD
-187 VAGREVSPELAKT
+187 VAGRKVSPELAKT
-200 IDNFTPVVGGKVYKT
+200 IDSFTPVVGGKVYKT

-255 KARGTL
+255 KARATL

-272 IAYNRLTD
+272 IAYNRFRT

-322 SSVRRLPTNELVNL
+322 SSVRRLPTDELVDL
-336 AVERGNQI
+336 AVKRGNQI

-369 LAGRINTEDNSLTA
+369 LAGSINTADNSLTA

-389 IVDNVLDDARQVVQR
+389 IVDNVLDDARQVVQGQPETQVSQNR
-404 LPRSGPAEP
+404 VTRTILPRSGPAEP

-421 AEGDVIGPG
+421 AEGDIIGPG

-444 AAEAGDPLP
+444 AAEAGDTTP

-460 DASRFPGGTMKQRIA
+460 DASRFPGGTMQQRIA

-505 SNGLEYKNNPRLAS
+505 SNGLEYKNNPRLAI

-558 FSEILDDP
+558 FPEILQDP
-566 TRETVIF
+566 TRENVIF
-573 QGEERP
+573 QGELRD

-605 FREEKIGEADRNFL
+605 YREEKIGEAEAQFERRM
-619 SKTAAIENMVGKI
+619 SAIQDMEGKLKEG
-632 QESQE
+632 QQ
-637 NIKNIIAGLPERGD
+637 NVKNIIAGLPERTD
-651 LTSSQKQQ
+651 LTNRQKQQ
-659 TARRLGETSNLL
+659 TAERLGETSRLIR
-671 KGRLN
+671 GRLD
-676 QERDK
+676 QQLKAISDAK
-681 FVQAQSNFQNRV
+681 SDFQSRAKGIM
-693 EGLMKTTQEK
+693 ETTQEK

-709 EKTVK
+709 EKTIK

-719 LYDIRETTDPD
+719 LYELRETQNPD
-730 TGKVTQNI
+730 TGEVTQNI
-738 VPAFTRIMDSK
+738 VPLFTRTVDSK
-749 QEVDTG
+749 QEFDTG
-755 VGLEKQEFDSGSSR
+755 VGLEKQEIETGSSR
-769 GSQLEDTGSRRRLLD
+769 GSQLQDTGSRTKLLSISD
-784 INELKGRGPEAD
+784 LKGRGPGAEAIRQTLMAEAERKGIDLTDTTPDD
-796 QIRLD
+796 QGETNLMKFMKNKEI
-801 LIESASK
+801 
-808 QGVDLFDVSTEGR
+808 VS
-821 QKAADFLSNKQIISD
+821 N
-836 PINVGERMVGTPT
+836 PIPTGERMVGTPT

-862 DPATVNQRINEFKE
+862 DPATVNQRVNEFKE

>member
-56 KDNNLGKKIATGAL
+56 KDNNLVKKIGTGAL

-116 VDIVNASGDV
+116 VDIVDASGDV

-138 PTQKTE
+138 PTQK
-144 YDPTISMDE
+144 
-153 LNDPFVNMEPGDP
+153 V
-166 FRPDTTKAED
+166 
-176 NRGRNQ
+176 
-182 RRTVD
+182 TVD

-215 EGSIGRED
+215 EGSIGKGTE
-223 TYGDIGNVPQR
+223 YEDIGNVPQR

-272 IAYNRLTD
+272 MAYNLLTD
-280 GIDGPPL
+280 GINRPPL
-287 SDFDA
+287 GDFDA
-292 TIAARRVAGIDGGT
+292 TIEARKIAGIDGGT

-322 SSVRRLPTNELVNL
+322 SSVRRLPTDELVNL

-357 QTLGT
+357 QTRGT

-389 IVDNVLDDARQVVQR
+389 IVDNVLDDARQVVQGQPGTR
-404 LPRSGPAEP
+404 VSQNRITRTILPRSGPADP
-413 TRQLNLFK
+413 MRQLNLFK

-444 AAEAGDPLP
+444 AAEAGDPTP
-453 EVSGTTI
+453 EVSGTAI
-460 DASRFPGGTMKQRIA
+460 DASRFPGGNMKQRIK

-486 SGNTTAAMQQ
+486 SGNTSEAMQQ

-505 SNGLEYKNNPRLAS
+505 SNGLEYKNNPRLAA
-519 RDADIISAAQLS
+519 RDADIIAAAQLS

-542 GPLETK
+542 GSLETK

-566 TRETVIF
+566 TTETVIF
-573 QGEERP
+573 QGEKRP

-619 SKTAAIENMVGKI
+619 SKTDAIENMVGKI

-637 NIKNIIAGLPERGD
+637 NIKNIIAGLPERKD

-671 KGRLN
+671 KGRLD

-719 LYDIRETTDPD
+719 LYELRETTDPD

-738 VPAFTRIMDSK
+738 VPAFTRTMDSK

-849 GIAGDIAKIYRTG
+849 GIAGEIAKIYRTG
-862 DPATVNQRINEFKE
+862 DPATVNQRVNEFRE
-876 RLKRQQA
+876 RLKNRQM
-883 TKLAGGL
+883 LGL
-890 TIEDIQDL
+890 PTDNFKQSPFFYQNGD